1 MGTMDAAFK
10 PQTLERASPLDLDLA
25 PLLNS
30 AVEATVKST
39 VRSAL
44 KRTADIL
51 GALVLLVLLAPA
63 LVVLGAAVSAS
74 RGPILY
80 SQKRI
85 GRDGRAFKCYKFR
98 SMVPDADAVL
108 RELLAKDPQARAD
121 WERDFKLKN
130 DPRVT
135 RIGAFLRKT
144 SLDELPQLF
153 NVLKGDMSLV
163 GPRPVV
169 RDEIGRYGK
178 AASLYLSVRPGMTGL
193 WQVSGR
199 NDIRYRRRV
208 AMDAY
213 YVRSWTLWLDIAILL
228 MTVRVV
234 LMRRGAY

>member
-1 MGTMDAAFK
+1 METAFN
-10 PQTLERASPLDLDLA
+10 QMLQLA
-25 PLLNS
+25 PKPRLDGAQLIR
-30 AVEATVKST
+30 AAT
-39 VRSAL
+39 
-44 KRTADIL
+44 KRAADIL
-51 GALVLLVLLAPA
+51 GALLLIIVLAP
-63 LVVLGAAVSAS
+63 VLAILAVAVAGS

-80 SQKRI
+80 SQKRV
-85 GRDGRAFKCYKFR
+85 GRNGTEFRCYKFR
-98 SMVPDADAVL
+98 SMVCDAEAVL
-108 RELLAKDPQARAD
+108 RELLAKDPQARAEWAQD
-121 WERDFKLKN
+121 YKLKN
-130 DPRVT
+130 DPRIT
-135 RIGAFLRKT
+135 RVGAFLRKT

-178 AASLYLSVRPGMTGL
+178 AAALYLSVRPGMTGL

-208 AMDAY
+208 AMDTY
-213 YVRSWTLWLDIAILL
+213 YVRSWSLWLDIAILL